1 MKATE
6 RIFRTADGRHV
17 REAHPDAAFLAYPVG
32 HEMPDDVAAELYPAD
47 VEPAPEA
54 EPTVEPEATAEPAAE
69 EKATPPAA
77 NKARKPA
84 ANK

>member
-6 RIFRTADGRHV
+6 RVWRTTDGRHV
-17 REAHPDAAFLAYPVG
+17 PEAHPDAAFLAYPVG
-32 HEMPDDVAAELYPAD
+32 HEMPDEIAAELYPA
-47 VEPAPEA
+47 A
-54 EPTVEPEATAEPAAE
+54 EPEPIAE
-69 EKATPPAA
+69 EKAAKTPP